1 MTRFTSE
8 VPCKW
13 CFAPYG
19 NQCRGV
25 FGKTGF
31 LNSTSTTTT
40 MSSSRSLTSP
50 SGGNVIRSGHLR
62 KLKTLKKKYFV
73 LREEASG
80 CPACL
85 EYYDSKKKFEN
96 RQPPK
101 RSISLHS
108 CFNINKRSDTKQKNV
123 IALYTKDE
131 CFCLVLDSEKDLGD
145 WLNSMLLLQNGG
157 QPDGEQPR
165 PTFGISFFFNFIIQL
180 AKLVARK
187 LCISLLLKNE
197 MREKLE
203 LYGIFFF
210 IREMD
215 GNFKYIIFKVQRS

>member
-1 MTRFTSE
+1 MTRFTGE

-13 CFAPYG
+13 CFASYG

-25 FGKTGF
+25 FTKTGF
-31 LNSTSTTTT
+31 LSSTTTT
-40 MSSSRSLTSP
+40 MSSSRILVPP
-50 SGGNVIRSGHLR
+50 STGNVIRSGHLR

-73 LREEASG
+73 LREEAPG

-101 RSISLHS
+101 RQISLHS
-108 CFNINKRSDTKQKNV
+108 CFNINKRGDIKQKNV

-131 CFCLVLDSEKDLGD
+131 CFCLVLDTEKDLGD

-165 PTFGISFFFNFIIQL
+165 PTFGIDVF
-180 AKLVARK
+180 
-187 LCISLLLKNE
+187 
-197 MREKLE
+197 
-203 LYGIFFF
+203 IFFLL
-210 IREMD
+210 REATPSPFT
-215 GNFKYIIFKVQRS
+215 GVVGSRFSCTSSTLSTLFSHFYTF